1 MDKKVELNL
10 VFEGQVAE
18 ITLGPPPGNILD
30 EALMDE
36 LLASFKQLESP
47 EFTSLKMILIQG
59 SGKHFS
65 FGASVEEH
73 LPERVATMLP
83 KFHSLI
89 ATVLKS
95 PVPTMAK
102 VKGACLGG
110 GFELALAC
118 SLFFCEE
125 SCSCGV
131 PEIQLGVFPPPAA
144 VLLPFKATQARCNE
158 MILSGNKFK
167 GVDLQDWGIA
177 NATCP
182 KGELEPLV
190 RNFLEEQILPRSAS
204 SLRMAHQ
211 AAQMSIQS
219 HFETFIGRT
228 EILYLQKLMQTA
240 DAKEGLE
247 SFLEKREP
255 QWKNQ

>member
-1 MDKKVELNL
+1 MAENLELTL
-10 VFEGQVAE
+10 VFDGQVAE

-36 LLASFKQLESP
+36 LIASFKKLDSS
-47 EFTSLKMILIQG
+47 EFKSLKAIVIQG
-59 SGKHFS
+59 AGKHFS

-73 LPERVATMLP
+73 LPGKVADMLP
-83 KFHSLI
+83 KFHHLI
-89 ATVLKS
+89 ATVIQS
-95 PVPTMAK
+95 PVPTVAK

-125 SCSCGV
+125 SSSCGV

-144 VLLPFKATQARCNE
+144 VLLPFKTTQARCNE
-158 MILSGNKFK
+158 MILSGMKCK
-167 GVDLQDWGIA
+167 GADLKDWGIA
-177 NATCP
+177 NRVCP
-182 KGELEPLV
+182 KGELEPLI
-190 RNFLEEQILPRSAS
+190 RGFLEEQILPHSAS
-204 SLRMAHQ
+204 SLRLAHQ

-219 HFETFIGRT
+219 HYENLIGRT
-228 EILYLQKLMQTA
+228 EILYLQNLMETA

-247 SFLEKREP
+247 AFLEKRQP
-255 QWKNQ
+255 QWKNY